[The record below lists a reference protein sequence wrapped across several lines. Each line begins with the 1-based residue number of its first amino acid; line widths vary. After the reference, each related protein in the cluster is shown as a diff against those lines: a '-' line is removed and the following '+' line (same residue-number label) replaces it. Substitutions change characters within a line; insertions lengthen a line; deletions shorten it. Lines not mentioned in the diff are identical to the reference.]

1 MITKTTVNDTLINML
16 EPKSNFS
23 TSAMIGSI
31 FSSLISSSIANMCGT
46 VAGHPLDTIRVSQL
60 IICY

>member
-1 MITKTTVNDTLINML
+1 ML